1 MLEVWAADTAVQGG
15 GGRMTKLKIGD
26 NVVMNDRYYDKHQ
39 GEVFTIK
46 AGPEMIGR
54 KECFWLD
61 GYDGAYCADGLDL
74 YKPPTNE
81 EWFCALPTKD
91 KAKWLMVFLPLSK
104 WHWQILSPFLP
115 LAVI

>member
-1 MLEVWAADTAVQGG
+1 
-15 GGRMTKLKIGD
+15 MTKLKIGD

-46 AGPEMIGR
+46 AGPQMIGR

-81 EWFCALPTKD
+81 EWFCKLPTEE
-91 KAKWLMVFLPLSK
+91 KAKVFANATYSTAETPLTILWGGKEAEQKKWEMWLKQPHTPIS
-104 WHWQILSPFLP
+104 
-115 LAVI
+115 